1 MLYMLHA
8 IWVIIIGGIIGVI
21 ASMIVNRNM
30 PLGWIGNVI
39 GGLLGAW
46 LGESLLGTWG
56 PNVAGMAIFPAIIG
70 ALIVVIL
77 ISWAFRSFH
86 HA

>member
-1 MLYMLHA
+1 MLHA
-8 IWVIIIGGIIGVI
+8 IWVLIIGGVIGAV

-30 PLGWIGNVI
+30 PMGWVGNII

-56 PNVAGMAIFPAIIG
+56 PDVAGMAIFPAIVG
-70 ALIVVIL
+70 SLIVVLL
-77 ISWAFRSFH
+77 ISWALNSFKRTS
-86 HA
+86 

>member
-1 MLYMLHA
+1 MLHA
-8 IWVIIIGGIIGVI
+8 IWVLIIGGVIGAV

-30 PLGWIGNVI
+30 PMGWVGNII

-56 PNVAGMAIFPAIIG
+56 PDVAGMAIFPAIVG
-70 ALIVVIL
+70 SLIVVLL
-77 ISWAFRSFH
+77 ISWALNSFKR
-86 HA
+86 AS